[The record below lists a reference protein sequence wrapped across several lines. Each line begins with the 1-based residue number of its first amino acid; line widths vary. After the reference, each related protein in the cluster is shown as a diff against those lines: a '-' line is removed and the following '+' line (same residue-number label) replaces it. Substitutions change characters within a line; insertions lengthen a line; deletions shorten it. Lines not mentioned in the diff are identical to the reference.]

1 MSQGAESLHCGDE
14 SGWERFRQLAEVLAQ
29 NVAVLRSG
37 RVVWASEGLAVL
49 CGRSAPADLEN
60 TIFGDLFKETGDG
73 LPCAERSGWVECALQ
88 RPDGESRTVMCR
100 LVWSDDRVGEEA
112 WAIDDPSHVRTLE
125 AELLRLSRE
134 LHDGNREIV
143 SLRERL
149 RRERAER
156 EEMLTVVSHELRT
169 PVTIISGYNRLLLSE
184 EVGALGED
192 QRRFLVESSKGC
204 QRLNSFIENLLEA
217 SRQTAGDEYIEV
229 SRGSLRAGIRAV
241 AELLQ
246 PLLEEQDL
254 RVEIEIPEG
263 ADQAEFD
270 PQRVEQ
276 VLTNLLGNAIK
287 HAPVGSTIEIST
299 RRLPP
304 GRSDAGSGRAF
315 IEVSVADE
323 GPGVLEADRERIFE
337 AYVQAGEQSR
347 AGGLGLG
354 LAVCKRLVEAHGG
367 KIAASNRSG
376 GGSRFTF
383 TLPEA
388 GGR

>member
-1 MSQGAESLHCGDE
+1 MSQCAEPLKDGDE
-14 SGWERFRQLAEVLAQ
+14 GGWERFRRLAEVLSQ
-29 NVAVLRSG
+29 NVAVVRSG
-37 RVVWASEGLAVL
+37 RLAWASQGLSVL
-49 CGRSAPADLEN
+49 CGRPSPADLVG
-60 TIFGDLFKETGDG
+60 TVFGDLFKDTGDG
-73 LPCAERSGWVECALQ
+73 LPDAARSGWLECALS
-88 RPDGESRTVMCR
+88 RPDGESRTVLCR
-100 LVWSDDRVGEEA
+100 LVWRDDGVDDEA

-125 AELLRLSRE
+125 AELMRLSRE

-169 PVTIISGYNRLLLSE
+169 PVTIINGYNRLLLSE
-184 EVGALGED
+184 EVGPLSED

-204 QRLNSFIENLLEA
+204 QRLDSFIGNLLES
-217 SRQTAGDEYIEV
+217 SRQTAGNEYIEV
-229 SRGSLRAGIRAV
+229 SRGSLRAVIRGV
-241 AELLQ
+241 ADLLQ
-246 PLLEEQDL
+246 PLLDEQNL
-254 RVEIEIPEG
+254 GVEVVVPDD

-287 HAPVGSTIEIST
+287 HAPVGGTIEVST
-299 RRLPP
+299 RRLAP
-304 GRSDAGSGRAF
+304 GTTEAESGRAF

-323 GPGVLEADRERIFE
+323 GSGVLEVDRQRIFE

-367 KIAASNRSG
+367 TIAVSNRPG

-388 GGR
+388 RGR